1 MNKWRGKI
9 STPEVIAAIIGAIAT
24 IMAALIIIFPQ
35 LRPWGKSSSSKPTI
49 QELQKQKELPPE
61 SPVQIQSVRG
71 IILTPHDGNSVLRTF
86 NAEGTIVGLPHNSYL
101 WLAVEHSNLS
111 WPKGPIKITGTSWS
125 GRVYEGGSP
134 PSGYFSLSLYMVDS
148 NGHQK
153 IINWL
158 RSGEKSGYYPG
169 FSEVV
174 GGQLLH

>member
-71 IILTPHDGNSVLRTF
+71 TITTPLDGDPVLRTF
-86 NAEGTIVGLPHNSYL
+86 EAKGNIEGLSSSFHL
-101 WLAVEHSNLS
+101 WLAIEHSNLY
-111 WPKGPIKITGTSWS
+111 WPKGPIKMGHHGAAEYTKDGHPQVVTLA
-125 GRVYEGGSP
+125 
-134 PSGYFSLSLYMVDS
+134 FLYT
-148 NGHQK
+148 
-153 IINWL
+153 W
-158 RSGEKSGYYPG
+158 
-169 FSEVV
+169 
-174 GGQLLH
+174 